1 MGQNPHYV
9 WVLLLFSR
17 SVLLDSL
24 QACRASLSFTITRS
38 MLKLTSIEAV
48 MPSNPLILC
57 HPFVL
62 PPSIFP
68 SIRVFSSESVFRIR
82 WAKHWCFSFS
92 IHSSNEYSGL
102 ISFRMDWFDLLSVQR
117 FSRVF
122 SSTTVRKHQ
131 FSGAQPSLQANSHIC
146 A

>member
-57 HPFVL
+57 HPLLL

-102 ISFRMDWFDLLSVQR
+102 FSFRLVWLCHLCKNYCFYCD
-117 FSRVF
+117 SRGVPWPIL
-122 SSTTVRKHQ
+122 T
-131 FSGAQPSLQANSHIC
+131 SGTPPPNPSY
-146 A
+146 